1 MFQEFYSGLCLLIRE
16 FLYLL
21 RGRRNNLI
29 FILWNRIQFLRHM
42 RDFFG
47 TIFKMETENR
57 NEEDLRVGTEKIL
70 MTCVGAG
77 YTNLS
82 KTMT

>member
-1 MFQEFYSGLCLLIRE
+1 M
-16 FLYLL
+16 
-21 RGRRNNLI
+21 
-29 FILWNRIQFLRHM
+29 WNRIQFLRHM